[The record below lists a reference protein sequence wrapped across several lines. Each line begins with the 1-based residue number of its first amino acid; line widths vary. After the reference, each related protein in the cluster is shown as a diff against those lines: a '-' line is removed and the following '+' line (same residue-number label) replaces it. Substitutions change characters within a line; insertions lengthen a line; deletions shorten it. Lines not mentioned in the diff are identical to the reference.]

1 MAALE
6 TTDLRQT
13 LHRCAAAVTA
23 GQWRVLWTKP
33 RQEKAVAR
41 YLEAAGSHH
50 YLPLVPKVSY
60 VRQRKVTSWLP
71 LFPSYVFIAGEIEEA
86 YAAISTKRVVQV
98 LEVPNQDQFE
108 DEIDQIRL
116 ALEQGGELEM
126 YPFAVVGRRCRVCR
140 GPFLGVEG
148 VITDRLGP
156 SRLCLQV
163 AILGQAAAL
172 EVDADL
178 LEPAD

>member
-1 MAALE
+1 MARLE
-6 TTDLRQT
+6 TTDLQQPFDGRACSAT
-13 LHRCAAAVTA
+13 T

-41 YLEAAGSHH
+41 FLEASGSQY
-50 YLPLVPKVSY
+50 YLPLVSRVGY

-71 LFPSYVFIAGEIEEA
+71 LFPSYVFISGEIEEA

-98 LEVPNQDQFE
+98 LEVPDQGQFE
-108 DEIDQIRL
+108 YEIDQIRL

-126 YPFAVVGRRCRVCR
+126 HPFAVVGRRCRVCS

-148 VITDRLGP
+148 VITDLLGP

-163 AILGQAAAL
+163 ATLGQAASL
-172 EVDADL
+172 EVDVDL
-178 LEPAD
+178 LEPVD